1 MAYKKGPVGHMKAS
15 TGNKAVGYMAEGS
28 SAHMSALNAHG
39 DPDTPHTDKMSALET
54 AKSKAAKLRN
64 QKTSDSLSY
73 AKDLEKQFRS
83 QRGQLDAAG
92 DRQLMKDVKKRAT
105 EVFDFDIIEPT
116 EKFPKTGVSV
126 QEGTYLGSGYV
137 ADGKEQGFG
146 SGMTVSE
153 LAKDKPRSGFE
164 QTKAKKISKL
174 LGLN

>member
-1 MAYKKGPVGHMKAS
+1 MAYKKSPASFMKHKS
-15 TGNKAVGYMAEGS
+15 NAVGYMAEGS
-28 SAHMSALNAHG
+28 AAHMHG
-39 DPDTPHTDKMSALET
+39 DPATPHTDKMSALET

-73 AKDLEKQFRS
+73 AKDLEKQFRDN
-83 QRGQLDAAG
+83 RGQLNAKG
-92 DRQLMKDVKKRAT
+92 DRQLMKDVKKRAS

-116 EKFPKTGVSV
+116 EEFPKTGVNV
-126 QEGTYLGSGYV
+126 QEGTYLGPGFIT
-137 ADGKEQGFG
+137 EQGREGGFG

-164 QTKAKKISKL
+164 QTKAKMISKL

>member
-1 MAYKKGPVGHMKAS
+1 MAYKKSPASFMKHKS
-15 TGNKAVGYMAEGS
+15 NAVGYMAEGS
-28 SAHMSALNAHG
+28 AAHMHG

-54 AKSKAAKLRN
+54 AKSKAAKLRS
-64 QKTSDSLSY
+64 QKKSDSLSY

-83 QRGQLDAAG
+83 KRGQLDAAG

-126 QEGTYLGSGYV
+126 KEGTYLGSGYI
-137 ADGKEQGFG
+137 ADGKERGFG

>member
-1 MAYKKGPVGHMKAS
+1 MAYKKSPASFMKHKS
-15 TGNKAVGYMAEGS
+15 NAVGYMAEGS
-28 SAHMSALNAHG
+28 AAHMHG

-73 AKDLEKQFRS
+73 AKELENQIRS
-83 QRGQLDAAG
+83 QRGQLCAAG
-92 DRQLMKDVKKRAT
+92 DRKLMKDVKKRAT

-116 EKFPKTGVSV
+116 EKFPETGVTLKK
-126 QEGTYLGSGYV
+126 GTYLGPGFITQE
-137 ADGKEQGFG
+137 GREGGFG